1 MFWPEAMNRV
11 RTTGMANTAF
21 RGSPVTT
28 VGELPQVGETAPD
41 FQLTGAD
48 LADVARGDLSGSR
61 VVLNIFPSID
71 TGVCAASVRRFNE
84 LAAALPDT
92 RVVCVSADLPFALGR
107 FCGAEGIDNV
117 TTASTFRSSFGSDYG
132 VTMAD
137 GPLRGLLARSVV
149 VLDADGSVVYTEL
162 VPEIAQGPDYDAA
175 VAALS

>member
-1 MFWPEAMNRV
+1 
-11 RTTGMANTAF
+11 MANTAF

-28 VGELPQVGETAPD
+28 VGELPRVGEAAPD

-48 LADVARGDLSGSR
+48 LADVARADLSGSR

-117 TTASTFRSSFGSDYG
+117 TTGSAFRSSFGHDYG
-132 VTMAD
+132 VTMVD
-137 GPLRGLLARSVV
+137 GKLRGLLARSVV
-149 VLDADGSVVYTEL
+149 VIDTDGTVLHSQL
-162 VPEIAQGPDYDAA
+162 VPAIGQEPDYDAA
-175 VAALS
+175 VAALG

>member
-1 MFWPEAMNRV
+1 M
-11 RTTGMANTAF
+11 
-21 RGSPVTT
+21 
-28 VGELPQVGETAPD
+28 
-41 FQLTGAD
+41 
-48 LADVARGDLSGSR
+48 
-61 VVLNIFPSID
+61 
-71 TGVCAASVRRFNE
+71 
-84 LAAALPDT
+84 
-92 RVVCVSADLPFALGR
+92 PFALGR

-162 VPEIAQGPDYDAA
+162 VPEIAQEPDYDAA